1 MSEQLLAGKVALVTG
16 ASGGLGGAIAVDLAA
31 NGARVV
37 AHYGRSAEPA
47 QEVVARI
54 VAAGGEAVALQA
66 DVRHLEAAQNLVNA
80 TLEQFG
86 QIDILVNN
94 AGTTR
99 DTLLMVMKEE
109 EWDTV
114 LDTNLKSMFNLCKA
128 VLRPMLKRRL
138 GGRIINI
145 SSVVGLAGQAGQT
158 NYAASKAGIIGFTKA
173 LAKEVGPRQITVNA
187 IAPGFFPTAQTV
199 VLSDELKQAA
209 LEHIPLGR
217 FGELEEVA
225 HLTTFLASPR
235 AAYITGEVIRVDGGM
250 AM

>member
-16 ASGGLGGAIAVDLAA
+16 ASGGIGGAIAVDLAA

-66 DVRHLEAAQNLVNA
+66 DVRQLEAAQDLVNA

-187 IAPGFFPTAQTV
+187 IAPGFFPTAQTA

-209 LEHIPLGR
+209 LDHIPLGR

-225 HLTTFLASPR
+225 HLTTFLASPH